1 MKITENISDL
11 VLELTEL
18 ESANTTKRVLRDGGL
33 SLQSLLDIYSETDS
47 NRSRQV
53 VLEIIDE
60 VGSDWGAQLDDSSQY
75 TQEAQALT
83 ENVETGYKM
92 LSEDAFMDLLPVNSY
107 FH

>member
-18 ESANTTKRVLRDGGL
+18 ETPDSTKRVFSEGGL
-33 SLQSLLDIYSETDS
+33 SLQSLMEIYSETDS

-60 VGSDWGAQLDDSSQY
+60 VGSGWGTQLDDASQY
-75 TQEAQALT
+75 TQEAQALAK
-83 ENVETGYKM
+83 NVETGYTL
-92 LSEDAFMDLLPVNSY
+92 LSEDDFMDLLPANCY